1 MFALLDSN
9 WNRMARNNIF
19 PTVRGAYDSWIEKK
33 RFKDIWHVTIWRT
46 YSIRFFTAV
55 TTDHVTVYY
64 KTEASGDSGRKF
76 VHSMGINLDPKPRQT
91 KKKIKMK
98 AWMPRT
104 LNLMYRIR
112 RWGALPPSIED
123 KQHNNNLPTNFKQVI
138 QKTKRDYWDPSVALV
153 LGNPNRCTLSCP
165 KATRTRFIQRPRSQP
180 STQEHV
186 TRPSRYAHYKS
197 KTRNFQA
204 AREPTQFPGLLLRER
219 LWKQKSI
226 RGFPTA
232 LLG

>member
-9 WNRMARNNIF
+9 WNRMAHNNIF

-33 RFKDIWHVTIWRT
+33 GLRIYDMSQSEELILYVFSPQSQPTTSLFITKRKPVATPAGSSCIPWE
-46 YSIRFFTAV
+46 SILTQSH
-55 TTDHVTVYY
+55 D
-64 KTEASGDSGRKF
+64 
-76 VHSMGINLDPKPRQT
+76 KP

-104 LNLMYRIR
+104 LNLMYRVR

-153 LGNPNRCTLSCP
+153 LGSPNRCTLSCP